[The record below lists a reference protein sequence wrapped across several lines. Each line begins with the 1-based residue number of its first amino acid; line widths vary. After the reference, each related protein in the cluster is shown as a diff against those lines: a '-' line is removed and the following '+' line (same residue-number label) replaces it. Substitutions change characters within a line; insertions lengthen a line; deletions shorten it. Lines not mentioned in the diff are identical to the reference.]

1 MARITLKLYEMRMQ
15 PNFYT
20 ATTLMQHE
28 SQSGN
33 KKLCTCVD
41 QRHTENHL
49 GTKCSLNDSSFPFIM
64 YLKRLKKYIYF

>member
-1 MARITLKLYEMRMQ
+1 MEFTQFKALLMAGITLKLYEIRMQ

-20 ATTLMQHE
+20 ATSLMQHE

-33 KKLCTCVD
+33 KKLCTYVD

-49 GTKCSLNDSSFPFIM
+49 GTKCSLND
-64 YLKRLKKYIYF
+64 